1 MIDDK
6 NLMYIPNET
15 QTLNQP
21 IQENIK
27 TENNVNSS
35 QNEAG
40 LDYENKNEENCL
52 GNNGR
57 WKTNEHIRFLG
68 GCLQYGN
75 NWKKVETYVRTRTS
89 TQIRSHAQKYLKKL
103 EKKYYPQGCAQNQK
117 TSPNDSFTEEIN
129 NSNTLSKNNENK
141 DISEEK
147 KQQENSNNNENN
159 QEQNNNNKKN
169 EQSQPLLLKNEE
181 FITVDN
187 KTKLSEEKIK
197 KLVEDLPKPNFNIE
211 VVEKIIL
218 KIFRINKKF
227 EDFPKPDINKKNPK
241 GNLYNKGNKN
251 IFLCQKLKRETNY
264 EQKIKDLL
272 STNNQNDLQLL
283 KKIFE
288 ERDSIL
294 YNILIKQLND
304 N

>member
-6 NLMYIPNET
+6 NLMYLPNET
-15 QTLNQP
+15 QILNQP
-21 IQENIK
+21 IQESNK
-27 TENNVNSS
+27 VENNLNST

-40 LDYENKNEENCL
+40 LDNEIKNEENYL

-57 WKTNEHIRFLG
+57 WRRNEHIRFLG

-103 EKKYYPQGCAQNQK
+103 EKKYYPNGCAQNQN
-117 TSPNDSFTEEIN
+117 TSSNDSFTEEIN
-129 NSNTLSKNNENK
+129 NNNTLPKNTESK
-141 DISEEK
+141 DISEDK

-159 QEQNNNNKKN
+159 QEQNNNKKN
-169 EQSQPLLLKNEE
+169 EQSQPFNLKNEE

-187 KTKLSEEKIK
+187 KTKLSDEKIK

-227 EDFPKPDINKKNPK
+227 EDFPKSDINKKNQK
-241 GNLYNKGNKN
+241 GTPYNKNNKN
-251 IFLCQKLKRETNY
+251 IFLCQKQKRETNY
-264 EQKIKDLL
+264 EQTIKDLL
-272 STNNQNDLQLL
+272 STNNQNDLQKL